1 MCRDKIFQN
10 YYFSGILVFHLE
22 NANWFKLHDQEQT
35 AKQSVFS
42 QNRFSVIE
50 RLSTVSLSVF
60 SLAPDLLFDCSSV
73 VEYAKIRTVLV
84 IIIIIIIASSND
96 RLMSAFEF
104 SQLQISFCVV
114 KQYFK
119 IMEEHELKS
128 KLSFRKK
135 LGFKIS
141 HSLTLYS

>member
-1 MCRDKIFQN
+1 MQIGSNYTIRSRLQN
-10 YYFSGILVFHLE
+10 SRF
-22 NANWFKLHDQEQT
+22 
-35 AKQSVFS
+35 FS

-73 VEYAKIRTVLV
+73 VEYAKIRTVL
-84 IIIIIIIASSND
+84 IIIIIASSNH

-104 SQLQISFCVV
+104 SKLQISFCVV
-114 KQYFK
+114 KHYFK

-135 LGFKIS
+135 TRIQNIS
-141 HSLTLYS
+141 LINSLLLTCLTLPQAWSIKM

>member
-1 MCRDKIFQN
+1 MQN
-10 YYFSGILVFHLE
+10 SRF
-22 NANWFKLHDQEQT
+22 
-35 AKQSVFS
+35 FS

-84 IIIIIIIASSND
+84 IIIIIASSND

-104 SQLQISFCVV
+104 S
-114 KQYFK
+114 
-119 IMEEHELKS
+119 
-128 KLSFRKK
+128 
-135 LGFKIS
+135 
-141 HSLTLYS
+141 

>member
-1 MCRDKIFQN
+1 MQIGSNYTIRSRLQN
-10 YYFSGILVFHLE
+10 SRF
-22 NANWFKLHDQEQT
+22 
-35 AKQSVFS
+35 FS

-84 IIIIIIIASSND
+84 IIIIIIIIASSND

-104 SQLQISFCVV
+104 S
-114 KQYFK
+114 
-119 IMEEHELKS
+119 
-128 KLSFRKK
+128 
-135 LGFKIS
+135 
-141 HSLTLYS
+141 

>member
-1 MCRDKIFQN
+1 MIRSRLQN
-10 YYFSGILVFHLE
+10 SRF
-22 NANWFKLHDQEQT
+22 
-35 AKQSVFS
+35 FS

-84 IIIIIIIASSND
+84 IIIIIIASSND

-114 KQYFK
+114 KHYFK

-135 LGFKIS
+135 TRIQNIS
-141 HSLTLYS
+141 LINSLLLTCLTLPQAWSIKMESKS